1 MFIKHLIGARA
12 GEIEDVQFEGAK
24 AKVLA
29 GEAEDVYNQ
38 LGLPNKPVCVGVD
51 VAAPEVRSERAET
64 VTLEANLKR
73 KRR

>member
-1 MFIKHLIGARA
+1 MFIKHLVGSRA

-38 LGLPNKPVCVGVD
+38 LGLPEKKAAAP
-51 VAAPEVRSERAET
+51 VAAAPAVESKRAENLN
-64 VTLEANLKR
+64 LEANLKR
-73 KRR
+73 KLKR